1 MSLSI
6 TGYILDPPRVGT
18 ANSPFTLTPDN
29 LISNQVAFD
38 AAYPSDESAPRAEYL
53 VQVLEEVNGTATGPG
68 GNRSLPD
75 ALFLWTKNEG
85 DIQAGTQVPFQ
96 RFDFSGQDGRFI
108 PLLGGLVSNVGTLAL
123 DANTTRLLV
132 TPIPLLTDLTKF
144 PIRLSVGT
152 NPGISAT
159 TFTVTL
165 VTTEGSFG
173 SPAAG
178 TVELARDT
186 GSLNWNV
193 LDLATYE
200 GRDVFYQ
207 RQAFHFPDE
216 STGSVGVIG
225 TDTLVL
231 NPRPRGASGQI
242 PLLRFDAG
250 PYVTVS
256 EVTSFGAPAAGTI
269 EWDRNTGVLNLSAA
283 DLVTYADQ
291 RLFYDGVALATFQIP
306 STSIGTINSPGT
318 LSFTDEAE
326 DIFFRIPNVVQF
338 SETKFVDSFGSG
350 KKGVVQVRRGDGQV
364 LFSSSDIN
372 KYTGQTVHVVRPDV
386 TLENGHALRF
396 FRTPVDLG
404 ATDDTIK
411 DVSAFYVSD
420 GATLAD
426 PIVGAPFVLL
436 PKVPR
441 TDLALDVVVEQGTGS
456 FTGPLNRLDV
466 ASPPAGRGYT
476 LDLDNRYLYYAERK
490 EDQIQTAPINAY
502 GAFQLPN
509 YPVFQSNLVIELEDN
524 PGVGDWQTL
533 TVNNS
538 FTIDYNSGT
547 CIFTQTDGSLI
558 LEESADSASGNILS
572 DPLVDFPTLG
582 VIAGDYLL
590 LPSGASQGVYLI
602 TGVAFG
608 ALTVDPSFP
617 VAVSNVGYEIR
628 RGHEVLADRYFRTVP
643 PLDPNTKVER
653 LNILGTATNS
663 PRLTID
669 PSKAS
674 SYRFRFDKTG
684 GFSTTVVVSNN
695 GAFTPPLLLAAGT
708 VQVSL
713 STGDLNFSTSDLGKD
728 IYSALELEL
737 GEDYQVQ
744 SGLGFIEFTER
755 LLVDEEVYLSYAHLE
770 DDGSKTLV
778 EERGAI
784 LVSKELVQP
793 HPSTTSTLSFNPD
806 GKEVAALPVPRA
818 FRGGRPQVTGEQV
831 TFNTTA
837 STVQFLASDQ
847 VTDALPSGPVG
858 PTENVYIDYYIV
870 EAIGGEKNISVI
882 QPPMATVQVVINEG
896 DTSFT
901 IEGDRTADFQANFLL
916 RVDGQEMYLLA
927 APSYSG
933 GLTTVTLDQLLPQ
946 AFKTD
951 FNNPTLEVT
960 SGATRRV
967 ASGSLPSY
975 FQLETATF
983 NTIARG
989 SKTFKIQGDLAR
1001 TYTTGTAICF
1011 TDGSGFQDYN
1021 LVEGAE
1027 YDETSGLTK
1036 VTLLGNCL
1044 QQYGSGTS
1052 LYHSVRAILPTPEAS
1067 AFTSKAPFL
1076 DLPVTVYRQIEGQP
1090 GVLLIP
1096 GVDYTIDESGRVTFT
1111 DPLTLN
1117 EELGIFYT
1125 GVVLVDAGRRVRASW
1140 THSVVPSLS
1149 NGLLNQILKMS
1160 YTTYAPDTFF
1170 YRVETLTNYRGELVE
1185 RLSESAK
1192 SNSPSQGPILE
1203 NSSSNRLFEQGNE
1216 SLYYNEGDLDN
1227 QDLVARPTL
1236 KYYNDS
1242 INYLEDYL
1250 QACDGRVVGDRD
1262 GRFLFDGLTDN
1273 PIRATFADAT
1283 NQIDDEITLFASFFY
1298 TRTVTAYLASSF
1310 SRFYPKRRVTLGD
1323 TLNTAGL
1330 STGDPIYDTGYSP
1343 LTAVNTVRRR
1353 FPFAMVTAR
1362 AASGSTILTVDD
1374 ADGRSEY
1381 VRPAFLNGVE
1391 IVILAQ
1397 DGTVLDG
1404 TGKTVSSSTA
1414 TSITL
1419 SGGVATAIPAG
1430 STIVLADTDTTYRQ
1444 DYFVGVDVKVNSGDG
1459 LLTYLEST
1467 SIFPPFTAKT
1477 FFPVEQ
1483 WDVIVNTF
1491 HDDTEPFRFPGLDG
1505 GTSDDDGDIQTP
1517 LLTPQ
1522 AKSELGFDP
1531 VTAAPNGAG
1540 LLSREASYITDIQS
1554 FTTAPFQGVG
1564 NVAGT
1569 TLTLTSPATFPL
1581 TPRRGDLVRI
1591 LDGTLGP
1598 SSYYRVSSATAST
1611 ITLATSPGSASGFN
1625 FTVTAVASINTGSGL
1640 TVSTSGTTF
1649 TNTAANFISAG
1660 VRPGHA
1666 VVVTSGLNDLQRRQ
1680 VASVTSAT
1688 VLVLTTAF
1696 TNVTSNFT
1704 YRIDGPTNTYGQA
1717 TSSSLALWL
1726 DVLAEE
1732 VEVLDT
1738 DPASEITSLEGYVS
1752 QVGTLIAGSSNGAAS
1767 LPSTFTD
1774 ATANF
1779 VVSQVAA
1786 TDFLFIRSGANAA
1799 FYSIAS
1805 IDDPNNITINESFV
1819 SAGGGITYQILRT
1832 TGVSKDGLDE
1842 VMAALL
1848 NADAALTN
1856 ASAFSVSTVPVVGD
1870 ASAYATDLTAASLT
1884 GRAAQVTARLAEAEA
1899 DASNISSVMSSI
1911 DRLYDTRFV
1920 WIDARINLETGIL
1933 VKKTRAVKSRQ
1944 KALKQIIKDLTKLL
1958 TT

>member
-6 TGYILDPPRVGT
+6 LGYILDPPRVGT

-53 VQVLEEVNGTATGPG
+53 IQVLEEVNGVATGPG

-75 ALFLWTKNEG
+75 ALFIWTKNEG
-85 DIQAGTQVPFQ
+85 DIQTGVQVPFQ
-96 RFDFSGQDGRFI
+96 RFDFSGQDGRFSL
-108 PLLGGLVSNVGTLAL
+108 LLGGPVSNVGTLAL
-123 DANTTRLLV
+123 DANTARLV
-132 TPIPLLTDLTKF
+132 VAPIPLLTDLTKF
-144 PIRLSVGT
+144 PIRISVGT
-152 NPGISAT
+152 NPGVSAT
-159 TFTVTL
+159 TFIVTL
-165 VTTEGSFG
+165 VATEGSFG
-173 SPAAG
+173 VPAAG
-178 TVELARDT
+178 TIELARDT
-186 GSLNWNV
+186 GSLNWNAA
-193 LDLATYE
+193 DLLTYE
-200 GRDVFYQ
+200 GRDVFFQ

-231 NPRPRGASGQI
+231 NPKPRGSSGQI

-256 EVTSFGAPAAGTI
+256 EVTSFGSPAAGTI

-283 DLVTYADQ
+283 DLLTYADQ
-291 RLFYDGVALATFQIP
+291 RLFYDGVALATFQVP
-306 STSIGTINSPGT
+306 STPIGTINSPGT
-318 LSFTDEAE
+318 ISFTDEDE

-338 SETKFVDSFGSG
+338 ATTTFVDSFGSG

-364 LFSSSDIN
+364 AFSSSDIN
-372 KYTGQTVHVVRPDV
+372 KYTGQTVEVVRPDV
-386 TLENGHALRF
+386 AIEKGHSIRL

-411 DVSAFYVSD
+411 DVSALYVSE

-426 PIVGAPFVLL
+426 PIIGAPFVLL
-436 PKVPR
+436 PKIPR
-441 TDLALDVVVEQGTGS
+441 TDLTLEVFVEQGTGS
-456 FTGPLNRLDV
+456 YTGALNRLDV

-490 EDQIQTAPINAY
+490 EDLILSAPINAY

-509 YPVFQSNLVIELEDN
+509 YPVFQSNLAIELEDN
-524 PGVGDWQTL
+524 AGVGDWQLL
-533 TVNNS
+533 TVNND

-547 CIFTQTDGSLI
+547 CIFTQTDGTLI
-558 LEESADSASGNILS
+558 LEESADSISGSTLF
-572 DPLVDFPTLG
+572 DPLINFLALG
-582 VIAGDYLL
+582 VVAGDYLIIT
-590 LPSGASQGVYLI
+590 SGPSQGVYLI
-602 TGVAFG
+602 TNVASG
-608 ALTVDPSFP
+608 SLLVDPPFP
-617 VAVSNVGYEIR
+617 AADTSVGYEIR
-628 RGHEVLADRYFRTVP
+628 RGNEILADRYFRAVS

-653 LNILGTATNS
+653 LNVLGTASNS
-663 PRLTID
+663 PRLSIN
-669 PSKAS
+669 PSQADQS
-674 SYRFRFDKTG
+674 RFRFNKTG
-684 GFSTTVVVSNN
+684 GFSTTVTVANN
-695 GAFTPPLLLAAGT
+695 GAFTSPAQGT
-708 VQVSL
+708 VEISL
-713 STGDLNFSTSDLGKD
+713 ATGDLNFSTLDLGST
-728 IYSALELEL
+728 IYHAVELTL
-737 GEDYQVQ
+737 GEDYLVQ

-755 LLVDEEVYLSYAHLE
+755 LLQDEEVYLSYAHLE
-770 DDGSKTLV
+770 DDGSKTPV

-784 LVSKELVQP
+784 LVSKELTQP
-793 HPSTTSTLSFNPD
+793 HPTTTSTLSFNPD
-806 GKEVAALPVPRA
+806 GKELATTPAPRA

-831 TFNTTA
+831 VFNTAT
-837 STVQFLASDQ
+837 SKVQFLASTQ
-847 VTDALPSGPVG
+847 ATDALPSGPVG
-858 PTENVYIDYYIV
+858 PTENVYVDYYIV

-882 QPPMATVQVVINEG
+882 QPPMATVQIVINEG

-901 IEGDRTADFQANFLL
+901 IEGDRTADFQNQFLL

-933 GLTTVTLDQLLPQ
+933 GVTTVNLDQSLPQ
-946 AFKTD
+946 SFKSD

-960 SGATRRV
+960 SGATRRL

-1001 TYTTGTAICF
+1001 IYTTGTAIYF

-1052 LYHSVRAILPTPEAS
+1052 LYRSVRAILPTPGAS
-1067 AFTSKAPFL
+1067 AFTSNAPL
-1076 DLPVTVYRQIEGQP
+1076 PDLPITVYRQVEGQP
-1090 GVLLIP
+1090 GVILVQD
-1096 GVDYTIDESGRVTFT
+1096 VDYTIDGSGRVVFV

-1140 THSVVPSLS
+1140 TYSVVPSLS
-1149 NGLLNQILKMS
+1149 NGLEGQILKMN

-1170 YRVETLTNYRGELVE
+1170 YRVETMTNYRGELVE
-1185 RLSESAK
+1185 QFSEDAK

-1203 NSSSNRLFEQGNE
+1203 NSSSDRLFEKGNE
-1216 SLYYNEGDLDN
+1216 SLFYDEGDLDN

-1236 KYYNDS
+1236 KYYNDA

-1262 GRFLFDGLTDN
+1262 GRFLFDGFIDN
-1273 PIRATFADAT
+1273 PLRTTFADAT
-1283 NQIDDEITLFASFFY
+1283 NQIDDEIVLFASFFY
-1298 TRTVTAYLASSF
+1298 TRTTTAYLASSF
-1310 SRFYPKRRVTLGD
+1310 SRFFPKRRRTIGD
-1323 TLNTAGL
+1323 TLDTTGL
-1330 STGDPIYDTGYSP
+1330 STGDPIYDTGYTPITSVS
-1343 LTAVNTVRRR
+1343 AVRRR
-1353 FPFAMVTAR
+1353 FPFAMVTAY
-1362 AASGSTILTVDD
+1362 AASGSTVLAVDD
-1374 ADGRSEY
+1374 ADGRTEY

-1397 DGTVLDG
+1397 DGSVLDG

-1444 DYFVGVDVKVNSGDG
+1444 DYFVGVDVLVDSGDG
-1459 LLTYLEST
+1459 LLLYLEST

-1477 FFPVEQ
+1477 FFSVEQ
-1483 WDVIVNTF
+1483 WDVTINTF
-1491 HDDTEPFRFPGLDG
+1491 HDDTEPFRFPALDG
-1505 GTSDDDGDIQTP
+1505 GVSDDDGDIQTP

-1531 VTAAPNGAG
+1531 GTATPNGAG
-1540 LLSREASYITDIQS
+1540 LLSRETAYIASIQAL
-1554 FTTAPFQGVG
+1554 TAAPFQGVG
-1564 NVAGT
+1564 SVAGT
-1569 TLTLTSPATFPL
+1569 TLTLTSPASFPL

-1591 LDGTLGP
+1591 LDGSLGP
-1598 SSYYRVSSATAST
+1598 SSYYRVSSATPST
-1611 ITLATSPGSASGFN
+1611 ITLTVSPGSATGFN
-1625 FTVTAVASINTGSGL
+1625 FTVTAVASVNTGSGL

-1649 TNTAANFISAG
+1649 TNTAANFITAG
-1660 VRPGHA
+1660 VQPGHT

-1688 VLVLTTAF
+1688 TLVLTTAF
-1696 TNVTSNFT
+1696 TSVTSNFS
-1704 YRIDGPTNTYGQA
+1704 YRIDNALNTYGQA
-1717 TSSSLALWL
+1717 SSSALALWL
-1726 DVLAEE
+1726 DVLTEE
-1732 VEVLDT
+1732 VEVLYT
-1738 DPASEITSLEGYVS
+1738 DPTSEINSLEGYIG
-1752 QVGTLIAGSSNGAAS
+1752 QVGTLVVGSSVGS
-1767 LPSTFTD
+1767 ITMPSTFTD
-1774 ATANF
+1774 LSADF
-1779 VVSQVAA
+1779 VADQVAL
-1786 TDFLFIRSGANAA
+1786 TDFLFIRIGANAG
-1799 FYSIAS
+1799 FYTIAS
-1805 IDDPNNITINESFV
+1805 VDDSNNITINESFV
-1819 SAGGGITYQILRT
+1819 SAVGGATYQILRT
-1832 TGVSKDGLDE
+1832 TGASKEGLDA

-1848 NADAALTN
+1848 NADIAL
-1856 ASAFSVSTVPVVGD
+1856 ASANSVSVLLVPVVGD
-1870 ASAYATDLTAASLT
+1870 GSAYATDLTSAVLT
-1884 GRAAQVTARLAEAEA
+1884 GRAAQVTARLTEAEA

-1933 VKKTRAVKSRQ
+1933 VKKARAVRNRK
-1944 KALKQIIKDLTKLL
+1944 KALRRLIKDLTKLL